1 MIQGEM
7 SVCIVGRVCG
17 GGFRLCFF
25 VSATPNDVALL
36 HREKVLVDSLTFGM
50 GPVSF

>member
-1 MIQGEM
+1 MGLDY
-7 SVCIVGRVCG
+7 V
-17 GGFRLCFF
+17 FF

-36 HREKVLVDSLTFGM
+36 HREKVLVDSPSFGM